1 MDYQPYYP
9 PITLRKTF
17 GKERSPSPSHSEITA
32 RKIFDFESE
41 DTIQSP
47 ASVEKTECNR
57 DLIPPPHGSLSRPNS
72 GGYALREVLAWGND
86 TYDSVQKGL
95 HLVCE
100 KYLDMNHPYHVQR
113 LESLTAFF
121 EVAREQFPILNRYQD
136 SWPAR
141 DFAKMYLKNKVG
153 TDKAKARTRNRATDN
168 D

>member
-72 GGYALREVLAWGND
+72 GGH
-86 TYDSVQKGL
+86 KGL

-113 LESLTAFF
+113 PESLTAFF